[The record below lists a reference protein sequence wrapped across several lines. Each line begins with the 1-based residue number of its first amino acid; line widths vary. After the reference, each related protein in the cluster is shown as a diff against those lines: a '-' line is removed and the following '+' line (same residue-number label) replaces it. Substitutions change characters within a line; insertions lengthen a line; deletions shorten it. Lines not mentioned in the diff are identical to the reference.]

1 MAYVTSDAAER
12 RRAWSVIAIAV
23 ISVMLW
29 AVIIESVRVFW

>member
-23 ISVMLW
+23 VSVMLW
-29 AVIIESVRVFW
+29 AVIIESARVFW

>member
-29 AVIIESVRVFW
+29 AVIIESARVFW